1 MMRFFHDC
9 KVRDMVNV
17 CGREGQ
23 KKYRNTEQ
31 NTMEA
36 LEYIEVYATL
46 KVHWRA
52 QHQVCNNGGRERT

>member
-1 MMRFFHDC
+1 
-9 KVRDMVNV
+9 MVNV

-31 NTMEA
+31 NTMET